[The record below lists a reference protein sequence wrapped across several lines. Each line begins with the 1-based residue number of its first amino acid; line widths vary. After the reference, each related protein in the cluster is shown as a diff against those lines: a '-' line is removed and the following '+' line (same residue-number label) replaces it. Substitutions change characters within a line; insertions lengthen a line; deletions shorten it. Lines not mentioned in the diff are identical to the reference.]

1 MIPTDDASLKER
13 ARKEQKSVQQL
24 REEIREKQQIALKE
38 LTPNV
43 QDCADFIS
51 RMNILHA
58 TAKGAKDEYTVRDVI
73 LDFGM
78 GLSQM

>member
-1 MIPTDDASLKER
+1 MIPTDDASLEKR

-24 REEIREKQQIALKE
+24 REEIREHQQKALKE

-43 QDCADFIS
+43 EDCAGFIS

-58 TAKGAKDEYTVRDVI
+58 TAKAAKDEYMVHDVI
-73 LDFGM
+73 LDLGM
-78 GLSQM
+78 G